1 VIHRDREEILFMSTV
16 GTITKLATGVVGKA
30 AHAVTHPRQ
39 TVTTVTGHARGL
51 AATVTG
57 GERSQSPADAPDQA
71 TSPQST
77 GSTGSVETDAGPTV
91 VPSPPRNVEPAEP
104 IEPAEPVEPST
115 TEPKAASRQAAHQG
129 RGDEPTDD
137 WHDELED
144 TDDEDLDP
152 VTGQPYTPP
161 AAEDEP
167 LLDPSVA
174 KAIRSESETLSR
186 AAEPDKEQ

>member
-1 VIHRDREEILFMSTV
+1 MSTV

-57 GERSQSPADAPDQA
+57 GERSQSPADAPPDQA
-71 TSPQST
+71 THP
-77 GSTGSVETDAGPTV
+77 GPTI

-152 VTGQPYTPP
+152 VTGQPHTPP
-161 AAEDEP
+161 DAEDEP